1 MLFGFRPSFE
11 CPQIPAFAGLRIDLA
26 RIQTVLSRP
35 QFPNHGVLLSN
46 KCGQLDRASLSHNLK
61 SAVPF
66 IANAIPV
73 PKETQPM
80 NWKSSAVVIA
90 LLALPLSVL
99 GDDKPAAAA
108 KPGEEKTQTLGIL
121 LYERFELLDVYG
133 PAEVFGNLG
142 KRLKV
147 VTVAE
152 KAGPVA
158 STPGLKAVADY
169 GFEDCP
175 PLDLILVPGGIGT
188 LTQLSNAKLH
198 DWLRERSKSAQV
210 VMSVCSGS
218 AILAKAGLLDGKRAT
233 CNKQHFRTLTAGH
246 KNVSWVKEA
255 RWVDEGDRV
264 TSSGVSAGIDMALH
278 MVARLYGDDIAQRVA
293 DGIEHEWQKDAGRD
307 PFAKFAK

>member
-1 MLFGFRPSFE
+1 MVMFTELY
-11 CPQIPAFAGLRIDLA
+11 CPPPFLG
-26 RIQTVLSRP
+26 
-35 QFPNHGVLLSN
+35 
-46 KCGQLDRASLSHNLK
+46 HNLTL
-61 SAVPF
+61 AVLF
-66 IANAIPV
+66 RNSRNIHA
-73 PKETQPM
+73 EGDSTM
-80 NWKSSAVVIA
+80 NTKLGLVLVAFFG
-90 LLALPLSVL
+90 LPLIAL
-99 GDDKPAAAA
+99 GDDKPA
-108 KPGEEKTQTLGIL
+108 EEKTQTLGIL

-142 KRLKV
+142 KRMKV

-158 STPGLKAVADY
+158 STPGPKSVADY

-175 PLDLILVPGGIGT
+175 PLDFILVPGGIGT
-188 LTQLSNAKLH
+188 LSQLGNARLR
-198 DWLRERSKSAQV
+198 DWLRERAKSAQV

-278 MVARLYGDDIAQRVA
+278 MVARLYGDETAQRVA